1 MFKKISIVLLV
12 FTCMHGIQSMEI
24 SECIADIYISD
35 ESELPSF
42 NSLSTSDSEYEADS
56 ESSDTMEIKCY
67 KEVSVAHID
76 TLFDAQGV
84 PKNNQEDVIIYISEK
99 QISYNCPL
107 YVPLECC
114 FERINEVSDDELKK
128 YFYNYIPFGISKRLV
143 ESNNK
148 VVVPLGENP
157 KKYHKEQ
164 VLQVIWDPETSKSF
178 CITYKKDKL
187 LVVEWDAYQQR
198 KEVEFSS
205 SNLGIYGEKLV
216 RIIGNPIFFSDNRC
230 CITLKTRC
238 NNEERYYLYTFLKEP
253 FLFKDQYRITSEQAQ
268 AEYMG
273 EDDFFTYFVTSEPQL
288 TFLLYR
294 KNQNNLLFSYA
305 LPYARKKNK
314 ASAHHIDGFGT
325 FKDLVKTSLGIQ
337 GLFHDKNNDGQI
349 VETSLNIFP
358 IMIVSDITKRYN
370 FMLIEKIVF
379 DYILSLDHHVEH
391 RLTSLESQILL
402 RMFKILYDNYQAMYL
417 ITFLK
422 SLNLAMPSSYN

>member
-1 MFKKISIVLLV
+1 MPKKIVVLLLI
-12 FTCMHGIQSMEI
+12 FTCMHAMQSMEI
-24 SECIADIYISD
+24 SRCFTDAYISD
-35 ESELPSF
+35 ESKLLSF

-56 ESSDTMEIKCY
+56 ESSDTMEIECY
-67 KEVSVAHID
+67 KEVSVANID

-84 PKNNQEDVIIYISEK
+84 PKNNQDDVIVYIPEK
-99 QISYNCPL
+99 QISYKNCQL

-128 YFYNYIPFGISKRLV
+128 YFYNYVPFGISKRLV
-143 ESNNK
+143 DSNNK
-148 VVVPLGENP
+148 VVVPLGQNP
-157 KKYHKEQ
+157 KMYSKEFLRFS
-164 VLQVIWDPETSKSF
+164 VDPETDKRF
-178 CITYKKDKL
+178 YITCANNELCIL
-187 LVVEWDAYQQR
+187 ECDACLR
-198 KEVEFSS
+198 RRETRFSRW
-205 SNLGIYGEKLV
+205 NLGLSNEKLV
-216 RIIGNPIFFSDNRC
+216 SVIAQPIFFPDNRC
-230 CITLKTRC
+230 CIKLKTRL

-253 FLFKDQYRITSEQAQ
+253 VLLKDQYRITYEQAK
-268 AEYMG
+268 AEYIA

-288 TFLLYR
+288 TFMLYR

-305 LPYARKKNK
+305 LPYARRKNK
-314 ASAHHIDGFGT
+314 AFAHHIDRFGT

-337 GLFHDKNNDGQI
+337 GLFYDKKSDGQI

-370 FMLIEKIVF
+370 FMLIEKMVF